1 MSRTRREF
9 IKDVAVA
16 GAVLTAG
23 SAIGAET
30 GDATVSASTENTAR
44 CPYFDQPLYCKG
56 LSEDGKPL
64 CEK

>member
-16 GAVLTAG
+16 GAALTAG
-23 SAIGAET
+23 SAMGAENE
-30 GDATVSASTENTAR
+30 DAPAAGYAEESAR

-56 LSEDGKPL
+56 LSENGKPL

>member
-16 GAVLTAG
+16 GAALTTG
-23 SAIGAET
+23 SAMGEENGET
-30 GDATVSASTENTAR
+30 PAAGPADDSSR

-56 LSEDGKPL
+56 LSENGKPL

>member
-16 GAVLTAG
+16 GAALTAG
-23 SAIGAET
+23 SAMGAEN
-30 GDATVSASTENTAR
+30 GDAPDAGSTEASAR

-56 LSEDGKPL
+56 LSENGKPL

>member
-1 MSRTRREF
+1 MGRTRREF

-16 GAVLTAG
+16 GAALSAGTAM
-23 SAIGAET
+23 GAEN
-30 GDATVSASTENTAR
+30 GGAPAAVPADNSAR

-64 CEK
+64 CDK

>member
-1 MSRTRREF
+1 MSHTRREF

-16 GAVLTAG
+16 GAVLSAG
-23 SAIGAET
+23 SAMGAVK
-30 GDATVSASTENTAR
+30 GDTPISDSTENTAR

>member
-1 MSRTRREF
+1 MSHTRREF

-16 GAVLTAG
+16 GAALTAG
-23 SAIGAET
+23 SAMGAENGET
-30 GDATVSASTENTAR
+30 PSGAGDDSAR

-56 LSEDGKPL
+56 LSENGKPL

>member
-16 GAVLTAG
+16 GAALTAG
-23 SAIGAET
+23 SAMGAGNGE
-30 GDATVSASTENTAR
+30 AAESASREEPAR
-44 CPYFDQPLYCKG
+44 CPYFDQPLYCHG

-64 CEK
+64 CDK